1 MRTQLVD
8 GLLADLLQDVRFLR
22 VYWECIHD
30 TVLTIIHAITF
41 LGSVRRQDRVS
52 NQSKVTLIL
61 MKRLLAICIV
71 DFLAFLFDRT
81 GRCGKNRRALEH
93 FKQLQEI
100 RLNEDVLLKI

>member
-1 MRTQLVD
+1 MRTQLVY
-8 GLLADLLQDVRFLR
+8 GLFADLLQDVRFLR

-30 TVLTIIHAITF
+30 IVLTIIHAITF

-71 DFLAFLFDRT
+71 DFLASCLIELA
-81 GRCGKNRRALEH
+81 GVEKIGEH
-93 FKQLQEI
+93 ANI
-100 RLNEDVLLKI
+100 LNSCRKFV